1 MQNNLLSIFKAITP
15 DNIKNI
21 KLIEDSMRIFI
32 ELLNENSS
40 MSSDIKKV
48 LSEQTTKTISEELVK
63 IYLWDYY
70 SLVQNLKNNKN
81 IGNKF
86 KAWNDILKPSL
97 YPTGMPYIGDNLYI
111 NYFTVGEPGG
121 ILSDTSDDVSDFNA
135 DPFAAKL
142 QTLEE
147 NLLQNKAENYY
158 VNRLFKQSKGLKK
171 GINFIYDILNEHLVS
186 STDQLD
192 LIIQETGNP
201 FEFNI
206 TGSLDK
212 DIYKESVAYLSHPL
226 GFVYDYTYINET
238 RFYDNYSLLET
249 YIINTLEVRC
259 LSGDVEPY
267 DLEVIN
273 IIDSDNYLR
282 ITFVDG
288 SYLLQENNIVK
299 YFASNNDI
307 IKLYPSGNHCS
318 IYVDYQII
326 YASKLTEEYNIR
338 ESSKLSD
345 ESYPSEIISET
356 QSFVENKKFL
366 NGMLINDENIIGTE
380 ILTDDSEQYEA
391 VKTKDESNLE
401 DLPVE
406 SGIEAYDISL
416 VSEDFVIETIVN
428 GV

>member
-32 ELLNENSS
+32 ELLNENSP

-48 LSEQTTKTISEELVK
+48 LSEQTTNIISDELIK

-70 SLVQNLKNNKN
+70 SLVQNLKNNKT

-97 YPTGMPYIGDNLYI
+97 YPVGLPYIGNSLYI

-121 ILSDTSDDVSDFNA
+121 VLSDTSDDVSDFNA
-135 DPFAAKL
+135 NPFAVKL
-142 QTLEE
+142 QTLED

-171 GINFIYDILNEHLVS
+171 GINFIYDVLNEHLVAS
-186 STDQLD
+186 NDQLD

-201 FEFNI
+201 FELNI

-259 LSGDVEPY
+259 LSGNVEAY
-267 DLEVIN
+267 SLEVNN
-273 IIDSDNYLR
+273 IIDTENYLR
-282 ITFVDG
+282 ITFIDG

-299 YFASNNDI
+299 YFASNDDI

-318 IYVDYQII
+318 IYVDYEVI
-326 YASKLTEEYNIR
+326 YASKLTEQYSIR

-345 ESYPSEIISET
+345 ESYPSELISET
-356 QSFVENKKFL
+356 QSFLENKKFL
-366 NGMLINDENIIGTE
+366 NGMLINDESIIGSE
-380 ILTDDSEQYEA
+380 LITDDSEQYES

-401 DLPVE
+401 DSAVQSGSE
-406 SGIEAYDISL
+406 SYDISL
-416 VSEDFVIETIVN
+416 VTEDFVIERIVN

>member
-32 ELLNENSS
+32 ELLNENSP

-48 LSEQTTKTISEELVK
+48 LSEQTTNIISDELIK

-70 SLVQNLKNNKN
+70 SLVQNLKNNKT

-97 YPTGMPYIGDNLYI
+97 YPVGLPYIGNSLYI

-121 ILSDTSDDVSDFNA
+121 VLSDTSDDVSDFNA
-135 DPFAAKL
+135 NPFAVKL
-142 QTLEE
+142 QTLED

-171 GINFIYDILNEHLVS
+171 GINFIYDVLNEHLVAS
-186 STDQLD
+186 NDQLD

-201 FEFNI
+201 FELNI

-259 LSGDVEPY
+259 LSGNVEAY
-267 DLEVIN
+267 SLEVNN
-273 IIDSDNYLR
+273 IIDTENYLR
-282 ITFVDG
+282 ITFIDG

-299 YFASNNDI
+299 YFASNDDI

-318 IYVDYQII
+318 IYVDYEVI
-326 YASKLTEEYNIR
+326 YASKLTEQYIIR
-338 ESSKLSD
+338 ENSVLAD
-345 ESYPSEIISET
+345 ESYPSELISET
-356 QSFVENKKFL
+356 QSFLENKKFL
-366 NGMLINDENIIGTE
+366 NGMLINDESIIGSE
-380 ILTDDSEQYEA
+380 LITDDSEQYES

-401 DLPVE
+401 DSAVQSGSE
-406 SGIEAYDISL
+406 SYDISL
-416 VSEDFVIETIVN
+416 VTEDFVIERIVN